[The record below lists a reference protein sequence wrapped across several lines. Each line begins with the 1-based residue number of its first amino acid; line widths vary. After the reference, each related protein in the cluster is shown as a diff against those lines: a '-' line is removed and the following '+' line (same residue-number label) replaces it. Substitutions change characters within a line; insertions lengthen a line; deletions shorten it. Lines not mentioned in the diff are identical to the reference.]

1 MSQERYALD
10 ILQRVN
16 MSSCSTVS
24 TPMASSEKL
33 LVNDGTL
40 LGPKDA
46 TQYRSVVGA
55 LQYLTLT

>member
-1 MSQERYALD
+1 M
-10 ILQRVN
+10 I
-16 MSSCSTVS
+16 
-24 TPMASSEKL
+24 PGEKL
-33 LVNDGTL
+33 LVTDREL

>member
-1 MSQERYALD
+1 MA
-10 ILQRVN
+10 
-16 MSSCSTVS
+16 SCKAVS
-24 TPMASSEKL
+24 TPMAPGEKL
-33 LVNDGTL
+33 LISDGKL